1 MMRKIGAVSLLTMA
15 IGFMVGCK
23 PEEQSTAAYLGIESA
38 YLKTVAYEEEGKI
51 VGYNIE
57 AVSNTN
63 GRVNKVGVTVA
74 DKIYPPISNQY
85 QISDTAISHKSM
97 VKINQYPLTFTESF
111 PAKAGVLKTGITY
124 EGPNGELKPCISVVD
139 DTTTDVYCSGY
150 GLVQAVSKWEKAGVA
165 KTGTTELIYFEKLNA
180 AKGEDF
186 VPSMAAQVNAAS
198 AMLLPA
204 ADVETYKSWVKA
216 CPEHVETADFK
227 KLDPLAYSFACSC
240 VFKKER
246 ENVQTIIEY
255 PDSSNPLGNGENAEK
270 FYATTLQCVGG

>member
-1 MMRKIGAVSLLTMA
+1 MRKIGVASLLTIA
-15 IGFMVGCK
+15 IGLAMGCK
-23 PEEQSTAAYLGIESA
+23 PEEQSTAAYLGIEGA
-38 YLKTVAYEEEGKI
+38 YLKTVAYKEEGKI
-51 VGYNIE
+51 VAYKIE
-57 AVSNTN
+57 AISSNN

-85 QISDTAISHKSM
+85 QISDTAIIHKSM
-97 VKINQYPLTFTESF
+97 VKTNQYPLTFTDSY
-111 PAKAGVLKTGITY
+111 PVKAGVLKTGLTH

-165 KTGTTELIYFEKLNA
+165 KTGTAELIHFEKLNA
-180 AKGEDF
+180 TKGEDF
-186 VPSMAAQVNAAS
+186 ASSMAAQINAAS

-204 ADVETYKSWVKA
+204 VDVEAYKAWMQV
-216 CPEHVETADFK
+216 CPEHVETSDFK

-246 ENVQTIIEY
+246 ESVQTIIEY
-255 PDSSNPLGNGENAEK
+255 PDSSNPLGNGEDAEK
-270 FYATTLQCVGG
+270 FYATTLQCVGS